1 MHYDWLFIGL
11 GNIGE
16 RYALTR
22 HNIGFMV
29 AEAFCAKHGA
39 QFRAGSGEWS
49 EATVRLGSQ
58 NALVILPTTYMNNS
72 GKAAKKAAARYFV
85 LPERVVAIVDEYN
98 FPVGKIHL
106 KNSGSDGGHNGTA
119 SMIQELGTEK
129 FLRLRCGIDHKFG
142 TGELVDYVLKPF
154 SDDEIAARDAMIE
167 QSVAALELLMRV
179 GTARAMQLVN
189 AGKIGTE
196 KLSAGK
202 LSAPSP

>member
-1 MHYDWLFIGL
+1 MHYDWLIVGL

-29 AEAFCAKHGA
+29 AEAFCTKHGA
-39 QFRAGSGEWS
+39 QFHAGKGDWH

-58 NALVILPTTYMNNS
+58 NTLVILPTTYMNNS
-72 GKAAKKAAARYFV
+72 GKAAAKAAFQFRV

-119 SMIQELGTEK
+119 SMIQELRTEK

-142 TGELVDYVLKPF
+142 AGELVDYVLKPF
-154 SDDEIAARDAMIE
+154 AEDEIAARDTMIT

-189 AGKIGTE
+189 AGKV
-196 KLSAGK
+196 SAEE
-202 LSAPSP
+202 PSKQA